1 MYSFFHP
8 CFANWTKYSELR
20 LHGNGETDL
29 HVIKKTWTPKFK
41 DVGRP
46 WKQDQGQVTNAW
58 LIYTKRTNLNFSVL
72 DCQVLSTLHPLIMNV
87 YINVLSTLHPLIM
100 NVHISQ
106 FCLPFIPWS
115 WMSMHFQQ
123 YFSYIVAVSFIG
135 GVNQITRR
143 KPPTCCKSLT
153 NFIT

>member
-58 LIYTKRTNLNFSVL
+58 LIYTQVNRTVYKDKKVTVKSDYTFCMGVTLGNL
-72 DCQVLSTLHPLIMNV
+72 TV
-87 YINVLSTLHPLIM
+87 YKLEA
-100 NVHISQ
+100 Q
-106 FCLPFIPWS
+106 
-115 WMSMHFQQ
+115 
-123 YFSYIVAVSFIG
+123 
-135 GVNQITRR
+135 
-143 KPPTCCKSLT
+143 PTEPVSLT
-153 NFIT
+153 WQQNDTEANFKGR